1 MTEAIE
7 MKIEK
12 KLKRKQVI
20 FSFIDN
26 WTRVIHHV
34 ERWLDVGLVVEPQR
48 IRLRAL
54 EDDALNVFDEIIS
67 DEHVIKK
74 LKLQPY
80 REIFDGP
87 DPFTTEDV
95 DCSFLSVYAAHDG
108 RVKIVSL
115 VPGAGGEN
123 V

>member
-1 MTEAIE
+1 MTEAID

-26 WTRVIHHV
+26 WTNVIHHV
-34 ERWLDVGLVVEPQR
+34 ERWLDVGLIVEPQK

-54 EDDALNVFDEIIS
+54 EDDAVNVFEEIIS
-67 DEHVIKK
+67 DQHVIKK
-74 LKLQPY
+74 LKLQPWG
-80 REIFDGP
+80 EESNG
-87 DPFTTEDV
+87 EQV

-115 VPGAGGEN
+115 VPGGEN